1 MEKNTDRK
9 YLCKIIKN
17 IKVEP
22 NKDQIMDKIHNNG
35 LFYLPID
42 SNSQINNKKVF
53 FDWMG
58 MNEKILILNYPIS
71 NPKVFFFPEF
81 VILYHKYKEKPW
93 FIPSKLLLLN
103 LNINPNFSEN
113 QNINGK
119 QEEDFFHFSPSN
131 SKQYFELKNENH
143 IEEYFLESIEK
154 LKIFFKGDF
163 PLQLRWAGRLN
174 ELNQKLMNNIQI
186 YGLLLNL
193 INVRKISISYIQKKE
208 INLDIMSRRLNLTQ
222 LIKNGMLIMEPARLS
237 LKNDGQFF
245 MYQIIGISLVHK
257 SKHQSN
263 QRYRK
268 QKNLSKNTDKNNYD
282 LLVPEKILS
291 SRRRRELRILIS
303 FNLNLKNNN
312 SVDKNTLIYKENKI
326 KNWSQF
332 LDESEH
338 FDIKKNELIKF
349 KFFFWPNYRLEDL
362 ACMNRYW
369 FDTNNGSRLSML
381 RIYMYP

>member
-1 MEKNTDRK
+1 QKNYRYDLLSYKYIHSETKNNSYIYRSSLETNKNQENSTRNKEKFFNILKNIPSKNYIVKSDIIYMEKNTDRK

-208 INLDIMSRRLNLTQ
+208 INLDIMSRRLNLT
-222 LIKNGMLIMEPARLS
+222 
-237 LKNDGQFF
+237 
-245 MYQIIGISLVHK
+245 
-257 SKHQSN
+257 
-263 QRYRK
+263 
-268 QKNLSKNTDKNNYD
+268 
-282 LLVPEKILS
+282 
-291 SRRRRELRILIS
+291 
-303 FNLNLKNNN
+303 
-312 SVDKNTLIYKENKI
+312 
-326 KNWSQF
+326 
-332 LDESEH
+332 
-338 FDIKKNELIKF
+338 
-349 KFFFWPNYRLEDL
+349 
-362 ACMNRYW
+362 
-369 FDTNNGSRLSML
+369 
-381 RIYMYP
+381 